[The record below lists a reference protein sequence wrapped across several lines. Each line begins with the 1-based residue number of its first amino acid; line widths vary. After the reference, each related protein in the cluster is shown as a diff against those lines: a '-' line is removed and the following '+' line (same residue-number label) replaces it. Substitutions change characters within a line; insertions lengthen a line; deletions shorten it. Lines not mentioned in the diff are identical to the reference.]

1 MSNDKTKGQ
10 KHHERRGG
18 PRRSQCLSMLNAAS
32 RDGAAA
38 TPDRR
43 PVLRLTHLAGGN
55 RFGQARRADPTPGPR
70 LV

>member
-1 MSNDKTKGQ
+1 
-10 KHHERRGG
+10 
-18 PRRSQCLSMLNAAS
+18 MLNAAS